1 MKKSKVKY
9 YCLVYSAS
17 FIFLVV
23 FVGPFLWLV
32 SLSFQLE
39 RQIFQVPP
47 VWFPDPI
54 NFESYKEIFLGA
66 FYDEAFI
73 STFGKSSLHHLIKGF
88 ILSALISLL

>member
-1 MKKSKVKY
+1 MKRSKIKY

-32 SLSFQLE
+32 SSSLQLE
-39 RQIFQVPP
+39 RQIMQVPP
-47 VWFPDPI
+47 VWYPDPI

-66 FYDEAFI
+66 FFSMKLMSRLME
-73 STFGKSSLHHLIKGF
+73 
-88 ILSALISLL
+88 